1 MKKILV
7 IVLSVILTL
16 CFASCTMAP
25 VDNGGS
31 GSNGGGGSK
40 ASKYFFTVAS
50 KDNYAVKI
58 DANMADVLTALGEP
72 LSRFEAPS
80 CAFDGLDKTFT
91 YAGYMVLTRPEGSKD
106 FVNSVILTDDSVQ
119 TPEGA
124 YIGMTAD
131 AVKGIYGNPGEETAT
146 LLSYTDKNTTL
157 NFILKDANVISIEYI
172 PA

>member
-1 MKKILV
+1 MV
-7 IVLSVILTL
+7 
-16 CFASCTMAP
+16 P

-31 GSNGGGGSK
+31 GSNGGGSSK

-58 DANMADVLTALGEP
+58 DADMADVLAALGEP
-72 LSRFEAPS
+72 LSLHEAPS
-80 CAFDGLDKTFT
+80 CAFDGFDKTYT
-91 YAGYMVLTRPEGSKD
+91 YAGYRVYTRPEESKD
-106 FVNSVILTDDSVQ
+106 FVNSVVLTDDSVQ

-131 AVKGIYGNPGEETAT
+131 AVKGIYGKPGEETAT

-157 NFILKDANVISIEYI
+157 NFILKDGNVISIQYI